1 MNRPIMITL
10 QQIKDQRPCTDGWA
24 TVLKS
29 KGGTKA
35 DFSAEFP
42 LTDVL
47 ESNGLDDTLWCLH
60 CLPEHSRIWR
70 KYAVWCARQVEHL
83 MTDQRSRNALKVA
96 DLHADGLATDVD
108 LAAAS
113 EAARAAL
120 AAASEAARAAL
131 AAASE
136 AAWAAEAAAWAAARA
151 AALAAAG
158 AAGAA
163 RAALAAAGAAVAASG
178 SPEPAQT
185 DKLREILTVGEWVEE
200 SSNEHD

>member
-10 QQIKDQRPCTDGWA
+10 QQIKDQGPCADGWA

-35 DFSAEFP
+35 DCSAEFP

-47 ESNGLDDTLWCLH
+47 ESNGLDDTLWCLR

-83 MTDQRSRNALKVA
+83 MTDQRSRNALNVA

-108 LAAAS
+108 LAAAGAAALEAAS
-113 EAARAAL
+113 EAASAAWEAWAAAEAARAA
-120 AAASEAARAAL
+120 RAATSG
-131 AAASE
+131 AVSV
-136 AAWAAEAAAWAAARA
+136 AWAARA
-151 AALAAAG
+151 AASGAEG
-158 AAGAA
+158 AAEA
-163 RAALAAAGAAVAASG
+163 
-178 SPEPAQT
+178 AQT